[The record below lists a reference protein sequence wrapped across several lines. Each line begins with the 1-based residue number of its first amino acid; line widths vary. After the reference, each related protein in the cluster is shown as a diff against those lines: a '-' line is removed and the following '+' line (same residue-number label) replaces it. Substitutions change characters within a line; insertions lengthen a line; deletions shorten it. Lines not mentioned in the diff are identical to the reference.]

1 MASIR
6 AIGTSPRNVSA
17 QVARLV
23 ANQCSPSCMH
33 HLTVWSP
40 TSPPNSSSAVASSL
54 PGGGPGSCSSSTY
67 IRSQY
72 NLNPPPPLSPH
83 SPEALPG
90 YCPAPHPPSSVL
102 SEGPPSTVGD
112 FQWANTTTS
121 SIGLQSN
128 FEIRSSL
135 TIHFQTRAAVYKAVV
150 AATRVRV
157 VQQSTSPPPCRP
169 PRRTRA
175 RPRGR
180 ATRGLAAGAGR
191 GAGAGVEEVADPAIS
206 SPSISRLV
214 CTTGS
219 RNPSKTS
226 FNKHPITKS
235 SLTQGCLC
243 PTGPPL

>member
-17 QVARLV
+17 QVVRLV
-23 ANQCSPSCMH
+23 ANQPSCMH
-33 HLTVWSP
+33 HLIVWSS
-40 TSPPNSSSAVASSL
+40 TSVSHSSPAVASSL

-72 NLNPPPPLSPH
+72 NLNPPPTLSPH

-121 SIGLQSN
+121 SIGLQSMLGQTKFN
-128 FEIRSSL
+128 HIAL
-135 TIHFQTRAAVYKAVV
+135 QTRGAVYKAVG
-150 AATRVRV
+150 AAMQALV
-157 VQQSTSPPPCRP
+157 VPPTSPLQCQP
-169 PRRTRA
+169 PRRTLVL
-175 RPRGR
+175 PP
-180 ATRGLAAGAGR
+180 GLAILGPAAEAGR
-191 GAGAGVEEVADPAIS
+191 GVEAGVEGVVGQAIS

-214 CTTGS
+214 CTGS
-219 RNPSKTS
+219 HNPSKTS
-226 FNKHPITKS
+226 FPKHSVTLS
-235 SLTQGCLC
+235 SRTQGCLC